1 MHIFFDFDGT
11 LVDITER
18 WWQLHRDVA
27 SAFGLPHCT
36 DREEY
41 ISQKRSGRRE
51 VDIMKKISDND
62 EGIQVYC
69 RERVKRIE
77 LPKYLC
83 YDTLFDDTV
92 PTLCSLRSQGHEL
105 AVVTKRRS
113 REDFFNECNEL
124 GLSPYIKST
133 YVDDRVSKKV
143 LLTRHYSASELSHSL
158 FVSDDLADA
167 ETARNLGMQS
177 VVAGYGCRTSEF
189 LASNGAAQHIIHSV
203 TDVLSYANS

>member
-92 PTLCSLRSQGHEL
+92 PTLRSLRSQGHEVRIVAPGDGGDGDGKDDGRMGQEKL
-105 AVVTKRRS
+105 HHIVPARPRAS
-113 REDFFNECNEL
+113 R
-124 GLSPYIKST
+124 
-133 YVDDRVSKKV
+133 
-143 LLTRHYSASELSHSL
+143 
-158 FVSDDLADA
+158 
-167 ETARNLGMQS
+167 
-177 VVAGYGCRTSEF
+177 
-189 LASNGAAQHIIHSV
+189 
-203 TDVLSYANS
+203 